1 LLVQIRRDICFVEGV
16 NHQRIRLTRKLALV
30 LNGVDVSG
38 LIVGD
43 VMELPLSAAEMM
55 VAEGWAQMIDGDEP
69 VAQLALHNHPQ
80 TYLTN

>member
-1 LLVQIRRDICFVEGV
+1 LFYCVQRRRV
-16 NHQRIRLTRKLALV
+16 RLTRKLALV

-55 VAEGWAQMIDGDEP
+55 VAEGWAEMIDDDEP
-69 VAQLALHNHPQ
+69 LAHLPLHDQ
-80 TYLTN
+80 TRTYLNN

>member
-1 LLVQIRRDICFVEGV
+1 
-16 NHQRIRLTRKLALV
+16 V

-55 VAEGWAQMIDGDEP
+55 VAEGWAEMIDGDEP
-69 VAQLALHNHPQ
+69 LARLDLHDQQH